1 LAALNKEYEDKFGF
15 IFMCFVNGRTLEEI
29 VPVVEERMKLP
40 RAEELATGLKA
51 FVDVARSRLAKLT
64 AAP

>member
-1 LAALNKEYEDKFGF
+1 
-15 IFMCFVNGRTLEEI
+15 MCFVNGRTLEEI